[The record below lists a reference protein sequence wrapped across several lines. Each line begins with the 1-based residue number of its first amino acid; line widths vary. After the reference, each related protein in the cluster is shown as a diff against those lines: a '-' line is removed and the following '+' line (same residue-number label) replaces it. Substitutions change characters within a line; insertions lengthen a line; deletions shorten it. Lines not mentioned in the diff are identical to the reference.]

1 MTEKK
6 VSLTTAIRKLFD
18 EHEDLALKKLYELLG
33 YRMVEFASE
42 LIFKHRIR
50 ASLNTLKDRGELSM
64 ILTKKANGKKL
75 NPRSD
80 HNSMQHLNL

>member
-33 YRMVEFASE
+33 YRMAEYDSE

-50 ASLNTLKDRGELSM
+50 ASLNTLKDRGELINDSDEKGKW
-64 ILTKKANGKKL
+64 KKA
-75 NPRSD
+75 
-80 HNSMQHLNL
+80 